1 MRDWGHVRLFSSW
14 RYNIDAAGRA
24 LLERQGWQEPPAD
37 AFPTGRDLYE
47 QYLKP
52 LAETP
57 EMRAV
62 IETGTVVKAI
72 TRQGADKVVTA
83 DRDKKPFELIVSSVG
98 GLRRD
103 GARAVIDASGTW
115 KMPNP
120 LGVAGIIA
128 EGEEE
133 HSDKIAY
140 GLPDVLG
147 RDRVKYEGRTTLVIG
162 AGHSA
167 ANVLIDLVELARR
180 NPRTSVLWVTRGT
193 NLARVYGGGPA
204 DQLPARGELGAH
216 VKDLVD
222 ARKITPGHG
231 LLGDSCPGC
240 R

>member
-1 MRDWGHVRLFSSW
+1 
-14 RYNIDAAGRA
+14 
-24 LLERQGWQEPPAD
+24 
-37 AFPTGRDLYE
+37 
-47 QYLKP
+47 
-52 LAETP
+52 
-57 EMRAV
+57 MRAV

-83 DRDKKPFELIVSSVG
+83 DRDKKPLSSLCRASVASAAT
-98 GLRRD
+98 
-103 GARAVIDASGTW
+103 ARGPSSTHPALGRCPI
-115 KMPNP
+115 P

-133 HSDKIAY
+133 HSDQIAY

-180 NPRTSVLWVTRGT
+180 NPQASVLWVTRGT

-222 ARKITPGHG
+222 ARKISLVTGFSATAVRAAG
-231 LLGDSCPGC
+231 EQVVLEGETADGVRTLGPVDRIIVATGQRPDLTLTRGASD
-240 R
+240 RA